1 MRTHVGKVT
10 QKLLTPMPA
19 QYNRNKMK
27 LISVVMVTGFSGSGY
42 KMTLY
47 SIRSLIFSF
56 CCPFL
61 QTPILFWPTT
71 KLSSAPS
78 LHVYAGRAMPVPT
91 ITTAEIGEEI
101 PESSNTGEA
110 ESLELQS
117 KYFQTKKKDDTRV
130 T

>member
-1 MRTHVGKVT
+1 
-10 QKLLTPMPA
+10 MPA
-19 QYNRNKMK
+19 QYNRNKVVK
-27 LISVVMVTGFSGSGY
+27 VVMVTGCSGSGSGY
-42 KMTLY
+42 KLTLY
-47 SIRSLIFSF
+47 SIGSLIFSF

-71 KLSSAPS
+71 KPSSAPS
-78 LHVYAGRAMPVPT
+78 LHVYAGRAMPVPI

-110 ESLELQS
+110 ESLQLLS
-117 KYFQTKKKDDTRV
+117 KYSQTKKDDTRV